1 MIQRDHTHDL
11 SANRDL
17 PDNGEATLSD
27 NGEAN
32 DIPRRLR
39 LSSREIGV
47 AVALTIAAV
56 IQLFWSLSKP
66 DEMLTS
72 ASPDPAAII
81 RNAR

>member
-17 PDNGEATLSD
+17 PD